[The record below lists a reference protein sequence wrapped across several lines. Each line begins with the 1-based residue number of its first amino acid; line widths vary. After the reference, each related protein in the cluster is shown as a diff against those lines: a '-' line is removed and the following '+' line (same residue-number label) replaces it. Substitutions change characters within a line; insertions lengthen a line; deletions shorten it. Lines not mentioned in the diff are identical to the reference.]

1 MGKDII
7 IYQPDDNTRLE
18 VKLSDETV
26 WLTQQQIA
34 ELYGTMR
41 QAITK
46 HIKNIYNS
54 EELAK
59 DATCSILELV
69 RQEGNRMVR
78 RGVEY
83 YNLDVI
89 ISIGYRVNTKRGI
102 AFRQW
107 ANRVLKEHLLRGY
120 SVSHHLVAM
129 QQQMD
134 ARFST
139 LEQEVTKHGEQ
150 IEFLVRKQQDSTEE
164 VFPAGCVFDAWSYV
178 SGLIRQAQKRIILI
192 DNYCDDRVLKLLSKR
207 NKGVV
212 ATIRSR
218 YTLQFRTDIE
228 KHNKQYPPVE
238 YVQLSQKN
246 HDRFLIIDD
255 SVYLLGLA
263 SRTWVQAFVPLRRCK
278 PQPTRY
284 LNL

>member
-1 MGKDII
+1 MEKDII

-34 ELYGTMR
+34 ELYGTLR

-102 AFRQW
+102 AFQT
-107 ANRVLKEHLLRGY
+107 
-120 SVSHHLVAM
+120 
-129 QQQMD
+129 Q
-134 ARFST
+134 
-139 LEQEVTKHGEQ
+139 
-150 IEFLVRKQQDSTEE
+150 
-164 VFPAGCVFDAWSYV
+164 
-178 SGLIRQAQKRIILI
+178 
-192 DNYCDDRVLKLLSKR
+192 
-207 NKGVV
+207 
-212 ATIRSR
+212 
-218 YTLQFRTDIE
+218 
-228 KHNKQYPPVE
+228 
-238 YVQLSQKN
+238 
-246 HDRFLIIDD
+246 
-255 SVYLLGLA
+255 
-263 SRTWVQAFVPLRRCK
+263 
-278 PQPTRY
+278 
-284 LNL
+284 